1 MSLKYIPH
9 QWVTIDEAMIPF
21 KGCLSFKQYIKA
33 KPTKWDIKVF
43 ILGDATSGYIHRMLM
58 YTGKI
63 FADDSVGIGLC
74 SRMVLE
80 LIKGLEDDGHC
91 VFTDNYYT
99 SPQLALTLYNKGIN
113 SCGTV
118 RTTRSGYPKDLVKKK
133 AYQGYSDYR

>member
-1 MSLKYIPH
+1 
-9 QWVTIDEAMIPF
+9 MIPF